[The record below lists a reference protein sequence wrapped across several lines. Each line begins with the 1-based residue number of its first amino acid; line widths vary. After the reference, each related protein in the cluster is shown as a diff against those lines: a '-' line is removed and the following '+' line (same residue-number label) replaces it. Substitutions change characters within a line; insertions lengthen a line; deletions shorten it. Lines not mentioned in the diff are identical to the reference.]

1 MLLSSHTTCFGQT
14 LVSRRQLS
22 LPTLPVYYSLDSCC
36 HSFSKYAKAIVA
48 SVSEKRWEGHGPD
61 GLGGESGKVEASL
74 TVARQNEAV
83 QSLIDLAQKHSSEVV
98 IAAIGPLTNIAL
110 AILLDPNFLSH
121 VKTLVV
127 ACAGPTINSCQ
138 YDLTGHSPSN
148 SAFH

>member
-1 MLLSSHTTCFGQT
+1 MGGENGFFTRLHTVHQRI
-14 LVSRRQLS
+14 L
-22 LPTLPVYYSLDSCC
+22 
-36 HSFSKYAKAIVA
+36 SFSYRVTAQMG
-48 SVSEKRWEGHGPD
+48 SE
-61 GLGGESGKVEASL
+61 
-74 TVARQNEAV
+74 NEAV
-83 QSLIDLAQKHSSEVV
+83 QSLIDLAQKYSGEVV
-98 IAAIGPLTNIAL
+98 IAAIEPLTNIAL